1 MRTRFTWVLAILVLV
16 SIGVLVACSSKYSS
30 SSNGLVVVPS
40 QGDAV
45 VQSFSV
51 NLSNG
56 SISAINNVNGPPTG
70 GIPNAVVLD
79 PAGAFAYV
87 IIYANPAVPASVTGI
102 GAFQVASDGKLAA
115 GTTAALNNASV
126 QVQVPC
132 GNTTPPPPTESVPVN
147 PVAMAIDS
155 AGKFLFVADS
165 ATSDSCGNHV
175 PGAVSVFSVSN
186 GTLAEVAGS
195 PFVLP
200 VDDVNLLPQPQRP
213 CTSLITCSSASALAV
228 TPTAY
233 PELYSYCS
241 GRPAPTT
248 ENLYVTD
255 SANYTVLNYSVDPSA
270 GALSLA
276 LPKTDISVPTG
287 PVPSGVAV
295 DPCNRFLYVS
305 NAGAGLGANTV
316 SAYTICSS
324 VSLPACP
331 GVDFSLHQVASPYP
345 VGDAPGPLAVDAYG
359 GFLYVV
365 DTGSNQVS
373 QFRISSSTGALTAL
387 TPPTAPTGSG
397 ANSIAIR
404 SDDSWVF
411 VSNLNSATVSQY
423 SLGLS
428 NGILTPQT
436 PFQTFNYPSGVAVK

>member
-16 SIGVLVACSSKYSS
+16 SIGVLVACSTKYSS
-30 SSNGLVVVPS
+30 SSNGLVVAPS

-70 GIPNAVVLD
+70 GIPYSVVLD
-79 PAGAFAYV
+79 PAGTFAYV
-87 IIYANPAVPASVTGI
+87 IIYANPAVAGSVTGI

-115 GTTAALNNASV
+115 GTTTALGNASV
-126 QVQVPC
+126 QVAVNC
-132 GNTTPPPPTESVPVN
+132 GNTPTESVPVN
-147 PVAMAIDS
+147 PVAMTIDS
-155 AGKFLFVADS
+155 AGKFLFVANS
-165 ATSDSCGNHV
+165 ATSDPCSNHV
-175 PGAVSVFSVSN
+175 PGSVSVLSISG
-186 GTLAEVAGS
+186 GTLTEVAGS

-200 VDDVNLLPQPQRP
+200 VGGVNLLPALQNA
-213 CTSLITCSSASALAV
+213 CTSLLTCSSASALAV

-248 ENLYVTD
+248 EDLYVTD

-270 GALSLA
+270 GALSLV
-276 LPKTDISVPTG
+276 LPLNGISVPTG

-295 DPCNRFLYVS
+295 DPCNRFAYVS

-316 SAYTICSS
+316 SAYTICS
-324 VSLPACP
+324 VMTALNCP
-331 GVDFSLHQVASPYP
+331 NVDFSLHQVGSPYP

-359 GFLYVV
+359 SFLYVV
-365 DTGSNQVS
+365 DTGSNQIS
-373 QFRISSSTGALTAL
+373 QFRIGASSGTLAPLS
-387 TPPTAPTGSG
+387 PPTSLTGVG

-411 VSNLNSATVSQY
+411 VANMTSNTVSQY
-423 SLGLS
+423 SLGFS
-428 NGILTPQT
+428 SGILTAQT
-436 PFQTFNYPSGVAVK
+436 PFQTFNNPSGVAVK